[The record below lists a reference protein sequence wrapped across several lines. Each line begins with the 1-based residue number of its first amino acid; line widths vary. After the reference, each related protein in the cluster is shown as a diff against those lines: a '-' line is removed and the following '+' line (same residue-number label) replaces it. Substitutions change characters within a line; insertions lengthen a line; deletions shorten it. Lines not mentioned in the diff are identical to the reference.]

1 MWEQPRAV
9 SVVAGGG
16 EGMTELTA
24 FDRALMDAG
33 IANLNFLRVTS
44 ILPAGVTVIPVPRFV
59 PGTLTPAVYARIA
72 SHTPGERI
80 AAAVGLGFSRGDY
93 GVIMEYE
100 HTGTAENAE
109 SIVRRMVEEAMAIRD
124 LPVADVRVAVKE
136 HIVQRIGCVIAAV
149 VFWPDGS
156 RIQDLKLTADQ
167 YMPEDRAC
175 TTGCWIA

>member
-1 MWEQPRAV
+1 MWEQPRAI
-9 SVVAGGG
+9 SIVAGNG
-16 EGMTELTA
+16 EGRTELTA

-44 ILPAGVTVIPVPRFV
+44 ILPADVAVIPIPTFV

-80 AAAVGLGFSRGDY
+80 AAAVGLGFSRGNY

-109 SIVRRMVEEAMAIRD
+109 AIVRRMVEEALAVRD
-124 LPVADVRVAVKE
+124 LPLDEIRVATRE
-136 HIVQRIGCVIAAV
+136 HVVQRIGCVIAAV
-149 VFWPDGS
+149 VFWP
-156 RIQDLKLTADQ
+156 
-167 YMPEDRAC
+167 
-175 TTGCWIA
+175 